1 MTDRKPSVAAPGDA
15 VPTERLAGAPI
26 SWGVCEVPG
35 WGVQLPAREVLA
47 EMRTVG
53 LRATEA
59 GAEGFLPDDGVEL
72 GRLLAEYDLALVG
85 GFVPVVLHERS
96 ALDDTLA
103 RARTQARRFAR
114 AGGSVLVSAVVT
126 DVSWSPRPSL
136 SRDDWRRITDG
147 LARLDEICMDEGVA
161 HVLHP
166 HVGTLVESR
175 DDVGRILDGS
185 DVRLCLDTGHFRIGG
200 VDSVALACEAPRRVG
215 HVHLKDVRDRVAD
228 ELRAARV
235 DLRGATERGLF
246 VPLGDGDA
254 GVADVLRALE
264 DSAYAGWYVLE
275 QDTVVDPLGV
285 AATAT
290 DEIRR
295 SIDFLRGLRAGRD
308 LAAREAGRE
317 VTRSEA

>member
-15 VPTERLAGAPI
+15 VLTERLAGAPI

-47 EMRTVG
+47 AMRAVG

-72 GRLLAEYDLALVG
+72 ARLLAEYELGLVG
-85 GFVPVVLHERS
+85 GFVPVVLHERA
-96 ALDDTLA
+96 ALDDTLGRV
-103 RARTQARRFAR
+103 RAQARRFAR

-126 DVSWSPRPSL
+126 DTSWSPRPSL

-147 LARLDEICMDEGVA
+147 LARLDEICTAEGVA

-175 DDVGRILDGS
+175 DDVAHILDGS
-185 DVRLCLDTGHFRIGG
+185 DVHLCLDTGHFRIGG

-215 HVHLKDVRDRVAD
+215 HVHLKDVRDAIAD
-228 ELRAARV
+228 ELRGGRV
-235 DLRGATERGLF
+235 DLRGATRRGLF

-254 GVADVLRALE
+254 GVAEVLRALE
-264 DSAYAGWYVLE
+264 DGGYAGWYVLE
-275 QDTVVDPLGV
+275 QDTVVDRVGE
-285 AATAT
+285 AATPT

-295 SIDFLRGLRAGRD
+295 STDFVRGLRAGRD
-308 LAAREAGRE
+308 LAARERGGR
-317 VTRSEA
+317 

>member
-1 MTDRKPSVAAPGDA
+1 MTDRKPSAAPGDA
-15 VPTERLAGAPI
+15 VPAERLAGAPI

-35 WGVQLPAREVLA
+35 WGVQLPARDVLA

-53 LRATEA
+53 LQATEA
-59 GAEGFLPDDGVEL
+59 GAERFLPDDGVEL
-72 GRLLAEYDLALVG
+72 ARLLAEYDLALVG
-85 GFVPVVLHERS
+85 GFVPVVLHEQS
-96 ALDDTLA
+96 ALDDTLPRVQA
-103 RARTQARRFAR
+103 QARRFAR

-126 DVSWSPRPSL
+126 DAAWSPRPSL

-147 LARLDEICMDEGVA
+147 LARLDEICTDEGIA

-175 DDVGRILDGS
+175 DDVGRVLDDS

-215 HVHLKDVRDRVAD
+215 HVHLKDVRDSVAD
-228 ELRAARV
+228 ELRAGRV

-246 VPLGDGDA
+246 VPLGAGDA
-254 GVADVLRALE
+254 GVADVLQALE
-264 DSAYAGWYVLE
+264 DGAYAGWYVLE

-290 DEIRR
+290 EEIRR
-295 SIDFLRGLRAGRD
+295 SIDFLRGFRAGRD